1 MEPDEEFK
9 ILVIDDVGYKTR
21 FTKKFENRKA
31 YVKPDPRKI
40 VSFIPGTVVEI
51 FVEEGQAVERG
62 DDLVLLEAMKMN
74 NRITS
79 PVSGIIRRLNV
90 SVGETVA
97 KGRLI
102 VEIA

>member
-1 MEPDEEFK
+1 MEPDDEFK
-9 ILVIDDVGYKTR
+9 ILVIDDVGYKTL

-74 NRITS
+74 NRITA
-79 PVSGIIRRLNV
+79 PVSGIIKSLNV